1 MTIGNELAASAQ
13 PLAEHWLAPDRLF
26 DGRSII
32 GGQAVLI
39 SGERIS
45 AVLPE
50 SEAVRHGAPIWRT
63 PGVLAPGYFDIQI
76 NGGGGVLFNDSPTV
90 EGLAAIGET
99 HRRLGT
105 TSWMPTLITDTVE
118 KMERA
123 GEATL
128 DARGRFGVVGLHYE
142 GPHIS
147 KVRKG
152 THKESLIRP
161 IDERSFAL
169 FELLRERGL
178 TLMVT
183 LAPECNPP
191 GTISRLVKMGVVV
204 SIGHSAADAANVHAA
219 LAEGATAFTHLHNA
233 MTPMTSREPGV
244 VGAALDSD
252 AYCGFIADC
261 HHVAAETL
269 RVSIRARKSPGRMV
283 VVSDAMPTVGG
294 PDTFQLYGET
304 IRVADGVLV
313 NPAGSLAGAHIDMQQ
328 SVCILVTRVGIAP
341 ESALRMATSAPA
353 DLLGLSPGVGS
364 IQSGAQ
370 ANLIL
375 LSDSYGVRSVILNG
389 SAL

>member
-1 MTIGNELAASAQ
+1 MTDGKELRASAQ
-13 PLAEHWLAPDRLF
+13 PSAEHWLAPDRLF
-26 DGRSII
+26 DGRSIVS
-32 GGQAVLI
+32 GQAVLI

-45 AVLPE
+45 AVQAE
-50 SEAVRHGAPIWRT
+50 KEAIRHGAPMRRT
-63 PGVLAPGYFDIQI
+63 PGLLAPGYFDIQI

-90 EGLAAIGET
+90 EGLAAIGDA

-105 TSWMPTLITDTVE
+105 TSWMPTLITDTFE
-118 KMERA
+118 TMERA
-123 GEATL
+123 GAATL
-128 DARGRFGVVGLHYE
+128 EARGRFGVAGLHYE

-147 KVRKG
+147 KARKG

-169 FELLRERGL
+169 FERLRERGL

-191 GTISRLVKMGVVV
+191 GTISRLAKMGVVV
-204 SIGHSAADAANVHAA
+204 SIGHSAADAATVHAA

-261 HHVAAETL
+261 RHVVAETL
-269 RVSIRARKSPGRMV
+269 RVSIRARKPPGRMV

-304 IRVADGVLV
+304 IRVADGMLV
-313 NPAGSLAGAHIDMQQ
+313 NPAGSLAGAHIDMAQ
-328 SVCILVTRVGIAP
+328 SVRILVTRVGVAP
-341 ESALRMATSAPA
+341 ESALQMATSAPA
-353 DLLGLSPGVGS
+353 RLLGLSPGIGS
-364 IQSGAQ
+364 IQSGVQ
-370 ANLIL
+370 ANFVL
-375 LSDSYGVRSVILNG
+375 LNSSYKVESVLLNG
-389 SAL
+389 SVL